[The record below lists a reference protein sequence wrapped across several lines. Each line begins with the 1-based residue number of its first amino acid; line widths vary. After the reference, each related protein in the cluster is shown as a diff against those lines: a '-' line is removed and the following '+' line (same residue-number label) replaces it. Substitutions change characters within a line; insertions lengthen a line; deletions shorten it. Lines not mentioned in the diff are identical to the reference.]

1 MFKKLICTLLFLTLL
16 VCGCGKSNYQDDL
29 KNITKRGKLIVGV
42 RDDSKPFGY
51 RDING
56 SLQGYDIDLAKLIAR
71 EILSDDEA
79 IEFVP
84 VNPSNRIAKLN
95 SREVD
100 IVIATM
106 SITNQRQLVVDFS
119 VPYHVAGQAILVRKG
134 SDITSLRQLNKRKVI
149 IIYGSTGEVSIRMN
163 VPDAVITGYKNYIDG
178 FNALKRGEA
187 DAMIAD
193 DTILLKLAYDD
204 PSVKI
209 LPKRYSREP
218 YAVAF
223 RRGGEADSLR
233 DRVNFLINNLVAT
246 GKLEKMQQKWEIK

>member
-1 MFKKLICTLLFLTLL
+1 MFKRLICSLLFMTLF

-51 RDING
+51 KDING
-56 SLQGYDIDLAKLIAR
+56 SLQGYDIDLARLIAR
-71 EILSDDEA
+71 EILSDSDA

-95 SREVD
+95 SRDVD

-106 SITNQRQLVVDFS
+106 SITSQRQLVVDFS
-119 VPYHVAGQAILVRKG
+119 VPYHVAGQAMLVRKG

-149 IIYGSTGEVSIRMN
+149 IVYGSTGEASIRMN

-204 PSVKI
+204 PTVKI

-223 RRGGEADSLR
+223 RRGKDSESLKE
-233 DRVNFLINNLVAT
+233 RVNFLINNLVAT
-246 GKLEKMQQKWEIK
+246 GRLEKMQQKWEIK